1 MSVSSASIRSVSQA
15 ATIGGTKQKL
25 KVPPHK
31 AILCRTC
38 NELFDDEASLI
49 KHKLWAMQIRG
60 THAHCTV
67 CAMEFRTMDA
77 QKQHMIESHPH
88 EQNIICP
95 GCGSR
100 FTRLAGFMKHLE
112 HDECPEIRRSDVDR
126 NRAEKL
132 TFAHELEKR
141 SGSQFGDYFPRLHP
155 SVQQSA
161 MSNISKPQMAHPSF
175 FRPED
180 FPAIQEADGA
190 STQGSSTQGSSAQE
204 GSVASTNLTVPN
216 TPKTESMG
224 RSQGASKVQDVHNPQ
239 HPNFDVMKYHNP
251 YTRKFKCPHGSCTKN
266 FSSAATLISHLKAG
280 SHNITKLQCPGCL
293 RWFKDASSLTAHSE
307 SETNRCQIRY
317 SENYRVYLDQL
328 TGGMAD
334 VVGKNEDNTIRYEV
348 STEAIIKFGP
358 QQAKKATEDL
368 MAKQEAERQ
377 ELRQYVITTNAMAEA
392 ELKQLFT
399 TGDKG
404 LEPDVLSELQSI
416 MRLHELSA
424 EDLFYKWESYCIKM
438 DIDAM
443 NPQISPMRNF
453 KKDLQDALER
463 ANKQQTHIKT
473 EKRAH
478 GTPRARGGDVFGM
491 LDGLV
496 PSTPSSGRLNKPSS
510 LRKKETPTMSRIK
523 AEIPSSSPDYKGSSK
538 MEDQLSSMQSPSSFN
553 DRQNAG
559 DTIEVLND
567 HLNAPEAPICPYSEP
582 RIKLTAASDQKK
594 LAYKPLAMKLSEASE
609 ILDDR
614 IDEFMGIV
622 QEYHKLDLSEFGN
635 AASQSTTAVIAVGR
649 VASDAPEGKLN
660 AASLVLELSRR
671 MGGGQ
676 RVSLNMRSVK
686 KGFSFFPGQIVALK
700 GINTSGNEFLV
711 EEVLEVPLL
720 PNAASTPATLA
731 AHREKLRGD
740 PDAMDTDSDPAPLNV
755 IYASGPYTADD
766 NLDFEPLHALCDQAA
781 DTYADALVLTGPF
794 IDGEHPLIAM
804 GDFDLPEEAVID
816 PDTATMSTVFK
827 YLFSPALNRLVSA
840 NPSITILLIP
850 SVRDVIDKHVSWPQ
864 DSVLKKDLG
873 LPKTARIVTNPMTLS
888 MNEMVMG
895 ISSQDIL
902 WQLKHEELAARPSD
916 TNPLS
921 RLSRHLL
928 EQRHFFPLFPPTDR
942 QKLPKTGTEEG
953 MPPGAMLD
961 ISYLKLGE
969 MVNVRP
975 DVLIVP
981 SFLPPFAKVVES
993 VLVINPGYLSKRRGA
1008 GTYARLTLFPPKVDT
1023 SSDTMV
1029 SHGIFDRARV
1039 EVKKI

>member
-1 MSVSSASIRSVSQA
+1 MSTIEASERPNSQVSVPNAGKA
-15 ATIGGTKQKL
+15 KL
-25 KVPPHK
+25 TVPPHK
-31 AILCRTC
+31 AVRCHICQ
-38 NELFDDEASLI
+38 ELFDDEQGLI
-49 KHKLWAMQIRG
+49 KHKLWAMKIKG

-67 CAMEFRTMDA
+67 CTMEFKTMDA
-77 QKQHMIESHPH
+77 QQKHMLEAHPYD
-88 EQNIICP
+88 QNIVCP
-95 GCGSR
+95 GCQNR
-100 FTRLAGFMKHLE
+100 FVRLAGWMKHLE
-112 HDECPEIRRSDVDR
+112 HDECYGIKRADVDK

-132 TFAHELEKR
+132 LFAHELEKR
-141 SGSQFGDYFPRLHP
+141 SGSQFGDYFPVNHP
-155 SVQQSA
+155 SVQSA
-161 MSNISKPQMAHPSF
+161 MSIVSKPYMAHPSF
-175 FRPED
+175 FKPDD
-180 FPAIQEADGA
+180 FPDLKEAEESLQKGA
-190 STQGSSTQGSSAQE
+190 SIEDKSAS
-204 GSVASTNLTVPN
+204 GTLIATTASTTGDIN
-216 TPKTESMG
+216 
-224 RSQGASKVQDVHNPQ
+224 
-239 HPNFDVMKYHNP
+239 NP
-251 YTRKFKCPHGSCTKN
+251 YHPRFDENRYYNKFSGKFKCPQKSCLC
-266 FSSAATLISHLKAG
+266 A
-280 SHNITKLQCPGCL
+280 
-293 RWFKDASSLTAHSE
+293 
-307 SETNRCQIRY
+307 IRH
-317 SENYRVYLDQL
+317 SENYRVYLTQL
-328 TGGMAD
+328 TG
-334 VVGKNEDNTIRYEV
+334 V
-348 STEAIIKFGP
+348 SPRRASRV
-358 QQAKKATEDL
+358 ALKAQSSNFPFETKL
-368 MAKQEAERQ
+368 TGNKQ
-377 ELRQYVITTNAMAEA
+377 ELRLITTDIMAES
-392 ELKQLFT
+392 ELQELFT
-399 TGDKG
+399 SGDKG

-424 EDLFYKWESYCIKM
+424 EDVFYKWESFCIKM
-438 DIDAM
+438 DMDAT
-443 NPQISPMRNF
+443 NPQITHIRNF
-453 KKDLQDALER
+453 KKDIQDTLEKI
-463 ANKQQTHIKT
+463 NKQQTHIKS
-473 EKRAH
+473 EKRGH
-478 GTPRARGGDVFGM
+478 GTPRVRGGDVFGM

-496 PSTPSSGRLNKPSS
+496 PSTPSSGKLNKSSS
-510 LRKKETPTMSRIK
+510 LRKKTHETPTMSRVK
-523 AEIPSSSPDYKGSSK
+523 AEIPSSSPDYKGASR
-538 MEDQLSSMQSPSSFN
+538 MEEQLNSMQIPSSFN

-567 HLNAPEAPICPYSEP
+567 HLSPPEAPICPYSES

-614 IDEFMGIV
+614 IDEFMSIV
-622 QEYHKLDLSEFGN
+622 QEYHKLDLSEFGS
-635 AASQSTTAVIAVGR
+635 AASQSTTTVIAVGR
-649 VASDAPEGKLN
+649 IASDAPEGKLN

-676 RVSLNMRSVK
+676 RVSLNMQN
-686 KGFSFFPGQIVALK
+686 KGYSFFPGQVVALK
-700 GINTSGNEFLV
+700 GINTSGNEFVV
-711 EEVLEVPLL
+711 EDVLEVPLL
-720 PNAASTPATLA
+720 PNAASTPAALA

-794 IDGEHPLIAM
+794 IDSEHPLIAT
-804 GDFDLPEEAVID
+804 GDFDLPEEAVIE

-840 NPSITILLIP
+840 NPSITILLVP

-864 DSVLKKDLG
+864 DSVLKKELG

-902 WQLKHEELAARPSD
+902 WQLKHEELVARPSD

-953 MPPGAMLD
+953 IPPGAMLD
-961 ISYLKLGE
+961 LSYLRLGE

-1008 GTYARLTLFPPKVDT
+1008 GTYARLTLFPLKVDGQ
-1023 SSDTMV
+1023 SEAML